1 MGRELWEEWIYV
13 YTWLSPF
20 AVHLKRWLHCVC
32 VCVAM
37 LSWVQ
42 LSYDSMD
49 SSLPGS
55 PLHGIFQARILEWV
69 TISFSRISSQPR
81 DGNHVSCVCC
91 VAGGFFT
98 TVPPG
103 KPINR
108 LYSSIKYK
116 VQKRGVQISTQE
128 EMVLV
133 IVESDYN
140 ISQWE
145 AFEYW
150 CKVQGNLRRK
160 WERGRRPGVDYF

>member
-1 MGRELWEEWIYV
+1 
-13 YTWLSPF
+13 
-20 AVHLKRWLHCVC
+20 
-32 VCVAM
+32 M

-69 TISFSRISSQPR
+69 AISFSQISSQPR
-81 DGNHVSCVCC
+81 DGNHVSWVCC

-98 TVPPG
+98 TVPPR

-140 ISQWE
+140 ISQ
-145 AFEYW
+145 
-150 CKVQGNLRRK
+150 
-160 WERGRRPGVDYF
+160 